1 MPFGLSS
8 ACHLFTKLT
17 RPLVY
22 YWRAQGIVSFM
33 YIDDGLIIS
42 SDITSANNYKTIV
55 QDTITNSGFVPSKT
69 KCIWDP
75 TKEIQYLGIIIDS
88 RNFQFR
94 IPPKKMFKLLSTIS
108 AILATRQSKDCVPVK
123 QLACFTGQIIS
134 MSLALGPISRLM
146 TRASYRTI
154 ESINYWYQSIKLS
167 NDTVAELEFWDNN
180 AESLNGFS
188 ISLRLVPSM
197 TIYTDAS
204 GVGYGGYV
212 ENQPDLQFHGNWSE
226 SETCK
231 SSTWRELAAVYNL
244 LSKLQILV
252 SKLSNCILTMPT
264 SQKLSPVAVSSP
276 ICIIIYLAISI
287 YNLAKKCDY
296 ILIPA
301 WLPRNENKVADKI
314 SRTQDFDDWAIDLA
328 SFNIL
333 DKLWRPHSIDR
344 FASPHNAKLP
354 KFNARFWC
362 KGYPVW
368 MLSAKPGR
376 PPVSLIIQV
385 IKHIIAVS
393 ATGTLVISHWPTSS
407 FWPFICPDGIHL
419 NSFIL
424 DWILLHISFSPPSLG
439 PSTVFR
445 RNPSFSCL
453 VLRFDFSQS
462 IRSSNIGFCLF
473 ELGNCPNCTNR
484 SFSFQVN

>member
-1 MPFGLSS
+1 
-8 ACHLFTKLT
+8 
-17 RPLVY
+17 
-22 YWRAQGIVSFM
+22 M

-42 SDITSANNYKTIV
+42 SDITSAKNYKTIV

-75 TKEIQYLGIIIDS
+75 TNEIQYLGIIIDS

-94 IPPKKMFKLLSTIS
+94 IPPKKIFKLLSTIS

-154 ESINYWYQSIKLS
+154 ESRNSWYQSIKLS
-167 NDTVAELEFWDNN
+167 NDTVAELEFWDKN

-204 GVGYGGYV
+204 GVGCGGYV

-226 SETCK
+226 SEKCK

-244 LSKLQILV
+244 LSKLQNLV
-252 SKLSNCILTMPT
+252 SNKTIKLYTDNANVP
-264 SQKLSPVAVSSP
+264 K
-276 ICIIIYLAISI
+276 IITCGSVKPDLHNLAISI

-333 DKLWRPHSIDR
+333 DKLWGPHSIDR

-362 KGYPVW
+362 KGVSGVDAFCQTWTFENNYFC
-368 MLSAKPGR
+368 

-385 IKHIIAVS
+385 IKRIIAVS
-393 ATGTLVISHWPTSS
+393 ATGTLVIPHWPTSS

-424 DWILLHISFSPPSLG
+424 DWRLLDISFSPPFLG

-484 SFSFQVN
+484 SFTVSK